1 MGMNIQNKCKVD
13 WCNNVQNESGQG
25 YCRRHYDQMRKY
37 GHILDERTRYCQN
50 EIITHDTFAEMVL
63 TDDKQNEMA
72 RVLIDLDDVD
82 RVKEHRWSLK
92 DNGYV
97 RTVYNGATTYLHR
110 FVLSAG
116 NNGLDVD
123 HINHN
128 KLDNRKKNLRV
139 CTRSENAYNK
149 AAHNQ
154 YGISGVQKLKRN
166 LSKKYRANIIHDG
179 KNTFLGYFDTAEEA
193 EKARLAYEN
202 RAGIFIYRNSGDD
215 CQRDSPG

>member
-1 MGMNIQNKCKVD
+1 MGVINMGDKCKVT
-13 WCNNVQNESGQG
+13 WCNNVPNISGHG
-25 YCRRHYDQMRKY
+25 YCRRHYDQIRKC
-37 GHILDERTRYCQN
+37 GHVLDERTSHCQN
-50 EIITHDTFAEMVL
+50 EIITHDTFAEMIL

-149 AAHNQ
+149 PTSNS
-154 YGISGVQKLKRN
+154 YGVSGVTKLKRN
-166 LSKKYRANIIHDG
+166 LKKKYRASVRHKG
-179 KNTFLGYFDTAEEA
+179 KNIYLGYFDTAEEA

-202 RAGIFIYRNSGDD
+202 KAGIFIYRNSGDNL
-215 CQRDSPG
+215 SA